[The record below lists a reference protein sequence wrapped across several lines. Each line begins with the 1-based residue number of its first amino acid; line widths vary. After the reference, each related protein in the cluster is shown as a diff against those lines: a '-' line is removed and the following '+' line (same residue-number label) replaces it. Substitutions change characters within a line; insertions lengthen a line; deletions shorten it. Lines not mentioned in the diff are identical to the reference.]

1 MLLEALL
8 PLGALAVY
16 QATYEAAVL
25 RNIEEG
31 YAQSISVSGDVL
43 VVGASAEGSGV
54 VYVYSQSAGQWLQE
68 ARLVPSDAAVGDR
81 FGSSLKL
88 SGDYLVVGASG
99 HDVNSLSETGSA
111 YIFTRSSGWQQQA
124 KLLANDTMAGDRFG
138 VAVAVTEE
146 GHVLVGAD
154 WHTGI
159 GGPGSGAAYVFRC
172 DDTGTGWSQEAKL
185 TASDTVPFDRFGS
198 AVAMSGS
205 YAIVGAWEADAVGA
219 AYIFERTSDLGWSQT
234 VRYEPTGN
242 STEGDMFG
250 SVVAISGDT
259 AVVGAHWDDGED
271 VNGGAAYIYMRN
283 ATGWD
288 QGMKVYAEGTSK
300 EDRFGIAVDV
310 SGNAMIIGAY
320 FDSDHGIWSGSAYVL
335 AQLGGVWSFQEKLTW
350 SNASAGD
357 FFGQS
362 VSIWD
367 SQAGPFTAAVGAPG
381 GNLSLVFE
389 GGLPTTTTT
398 TTRTL
403 SSTSSSSSSLS
414 STSTSTTSQT
424 TSSTISRSS
433 TVTSTTSVTSTTT
446 VSKSSTTT
454 SSSAT
459 TSPTSTRTT
468 STSSSATRTSSTS
481 SSFTRTTSSKTDTT
495 RTSITITATTTATTT
510 ATATSTTTATT
521 TATTTVTKSWTST
534 RTSTRSTT
542 SAPTSDGTDGG
553 LPGGVVSTSDI
564 SAISGGPHG
573 DASTSGSGTGASST
587 TGFAGGFSTTSTAW
601 SDGHLQWGFEEW
613 EFDMNAAKPSW
624 TYVNGLVFG
633 PFAFITLS
641 P

>member
-1 MLLEALL
+1 MHASFSRRFAKCVWVAPFHASGFPRLTSCSARRHLRGGIEAAGRADDPQKEAPCWRKRLSALRAALRCFAKVQGTDVLSQDSQDGSRFGGAEMAEQRSPPKPHRKPWQSGRSFENCVGGYQTALAWEAVCLGSHSQHAPVARWCGRDKRFMLLEALL

-205 YAIVGAWEADAVGA
+205 YVLASAEGKTPPKSCRAKDV
-219 AYIFERTSDLGWSQT
+219 SQWHF
-234 VRYEPTGN
+234 R
-242 STEGDMFG
+242 
-250 SVVAISGDT
+250 
-259 AVVGAHWDDGED
+259 H
-271 VNGGAAYIYMRN
+271 GGA
-283 ATGWD
+283 
-288 QGMKVYAEGTSK
+288 
-300 EDRFGIAVDV
+300 
-310 SGNAMIIGAY
+310 
-320 FDSDHGIWSGSAYVL
+320 VL
-335 AQLGGVWSFQEKLTW
+335 
-350 SNASAGD
+350 
-357 FFGQS
+357 
-362 VSIWD
+362 
-367 SQAGPFTAAVGAPG
+367 
-381 GNLSLVFE
+381 
-389 GGLPTTTTT
+389 
-398 TTRTL
+398 
-403 SSTSSSSSSLS
+403 
-414 STSTSTTSQT
+414 
-424 TSSTISRSS
+424 
-433 TVTSTTSVTSTTT
+433 
-446 VSKSSTTT
+446 
-454 SSSAT
+454 
-459 TSPTSTRTT
+459 
-468 STSSSATRTSSTS
+468 
-481 SSFTRTTSSKTDTT
+481 
-495 RTSITITATTTATTT
+495 
-510 ATATSTTTATT
+510 
-521 TATTTVTKSWTST
+521 
-534 RTSTRSTT
+534 
-542 SAPTSDGTDGG
+542 
-553 LPGGVVSTSDI
+553 
-564 SAISGGPHG
+564 
-573 DASTSGSGTGASST
+573 
-587 TGFAGGFSTTSTAW
+587 
-601 SDGHLQWGFEEW
+601 
-613 EFDMNAAKPSW
+613 
-624 TYVNGLVFG
+624 NG
-633 PFAFITLS
+633 
-641 P
+641 

>member
-31 YAQSISVSGDVL
+31 YAQTISISGDAL
-43 VVGASAEGSGV
+43 VVGAPAEGSGV
-54 VYVYSQSAGQWLQE
+54 VYVYLLSAGQWLQE
-68 ARLVPSDAAVGDR
+68 LRLVPSDAAVGDR

-99 HDVNSLSETGSA
+99 HDVDSLSETGSA

-124 KLLANDTMAGDRFG
+124 KLLANDTNPGDRFG

-154 WHTGI
+154 WHTGL
-159 GGPGSGAAYVFRC
+159 GGPGSGAAYVFRR
-172 DDTGTGWSQEAKL
+172 DDTATGWSQEAKL
-185 TASDTVPFDRFGS
+185 TASDAVPFDRFGS

-219 AYIFERTSDLGWSQT
+219 AYIFERTLDGWSQA

-271 VNGGAAYIYMRN
+271 VNGGAAYIYTRN

-288 QGMKVYAEGTSK
+288 QGMKVYADGTSK

-310 SGNAMIIGAY
+310 SGNAVIIGAY
-320 FDSDHGIWSGSAYVL
+320 FDSDHGIWSGSAYIL

-381 GNLSLVFE
+381 GNCSLVFE

-424 TSSTISRSS
+424 TSSTTSRSS
-433 TVTSTTSVTSTTT
+433 TLTSTTSITSTTT
-446 VSKSSTTT
+446 ASKSSTTT
-454 SSSAT
+454 TSSAT
-459 TSPTSTRTT
+459 TSRTSTRTT
-468 STSSSATRTSSTS
+468 STSSSATLTSITS
-481 SSFTRTTSSKTDTT
+481 SSLTQTTSTKTATT
-495 RTSITITATTTATTT
+495 RTSATI
-510 ATATSTTTATT
+510 

-534 RTSTRSTT
+534 STTRTRSTT
-542 SAPTSDGTDGG
+542 TARSITTTRSTTPAPTAAPSGTD
-553 LPGGVVSTSDI
+553 GGVVSTS
-564 SAISGGPHG
+564 ATVISGTGSAG
-573 DASTSGSGTGASST
+573 GSAGGSASTASTSAGATRGSAGT

-601 SDGHLQWGFEEW
+601 SDGQLQWGFEEW
-613 EFDMNAAKPSW
+613 EFDMNGAKPW
-624 TYVNGLVFG
+624 TYVTGLVFG
-633 PFAFITLS
+633 PFAFITFS